1 MRFQRQSLLT
11 ILVAV
16 LLAASGTLILQA
28 NNLWNNP
35 SAASPAPSPA
45 GATPAAPPGAGTLAD
60 GGSPSGTG
68 PAPGTSLAGA
78 NPGDASE
85 GGTSYPG
92 DPVREARLV
101 EQESERLIYVRTV
114 ASAARW
120 RVDGLEGA
128 YRLRTGSTTTLVLP
142 ARAEPYTV
150 ADLSTLIPQNFT
162 RQDDG
167 AYVLSENVVVLAGAT
182 LALVAPEGP
191 EGLDIRLESR
201 PEYFTSIVA
210 LGGSLTLAGSET
222 ADVRLTS
229 WDSEEQAVD
238 TSTADGRAYVR
249 ILGGHAG
256 LSRAN
261 LSNLGFWSGNTGGL
275 ALTGSDEVGTFQG
288 GPPAPPPAT
297 DAADAGAQVLPDEA
311 LAAWAARTQQ
321 DFSLVTAGIDDVTM
335 DGNAFGLFVSNARD
349 IVIEDSAVRGSL
361 VDGIV
366 LHRAV
371 TDARISRT
379 TASDN
384 AVDGVTVGSST
395 TRVVLKEVTASGN
408 GRNGISLD
416 GRPLAEGPNA
426 VGTAVQSYGGNR
438 VTESTVEA
446 NGRYGVELSG
456 GRNLDIENNT
466 IADNEVGVVVNHGAT
481 GVGISRNVFRNQRQ
495 QAIAVRDAYASAA
508 VHRNRISGG
517 DTGIYVRDAKADVT
531 ANALESIGNH
541 GISLVGDVQDT
552 TVTGN
557 VVGGD
562 GRTAIWAEHSAGAV
576 VTGNDLLGWAPAYTT
591 EKVMASFFQPLTFI
605 WIALGALL
613 LGTALTRRKGSMRIR
628 SPYAERVPLTS
639 LSRGFV
645 VPDDTG
651 GQPT

>member
-1 MRFQRQSLLT
+1 M
-11 ILVAV
+11 
-16 LLAASGTLILQA
+16 
-28 NNLWNNP
+28 
-35 SAASPAPSPA
+35 
-45 GATPAAPPGAGTLAD
+45 
-60 GGSPSGTG
+60 
-68 PAPGTSLAGA
+68 
-78 NPGDASE
+78 
-85 GGTSYPG
+85 
-92 DPVREARLV
+92 
-101 EQESERLIYVRTV
+101 

-150 ADLSTLIPQNFT
+150 ADLSMLIPQSFT

-229 WDSEEQAVD
+229 WDSGEQAVD

-249 ILGGHAG
+249 ILGGHAA

-288 GPPAPPPAT
+288 GPPDPLPAT
-297 DAADAGAQVLPDEA
+297 DAAAGAQVLPEEA
-311 LAAWAARTQQ
+311 LAAWAAKTQQ
-321 DFSLVTAGIDDVTM
+321 DFTLVTAGIDDVTI

-384 AVDGVTVGSST
+384 AVDGFTVGSST
-395 TRVVLKEVTASGN
+395 TRVVLKEVTAAGN

-426 VGTAVQSYGGNR
+426 VGTAVESYGGNR
-438 VTESTVEA
+438 VTESTVEVTMPHHIPVA
-446 NGRYGVELSG
+446 LLSYPTLIPDRTAFLLGETDVNPAVGILEVIAQLERLGCQVIGIPCHTAHAPAIWDVIAAGLAERGSGVRLLHMVEEVGLFVRHAFPDVTRVGVLSTAGTQGSGVYAAVLGRYGLKAVTLEDSEHDVLVHASVYDPDFGIKAHASPVTERARASVLKAVERARAG
-456 GRNLDIENNT
+456 GAE
-466 IADNEVGVVVNHGAT
+466 VVVLACT
-481 GVGISRNVFRNQRQ
+481 ELPL
-495 QAIAVRDAYASAA
+495 AVPEAF
-508 VHRNRISGG
+508 
-517 DTGIYVRDAKADVT
+517 
-531 ANALESIGNH
+531 
-541 GISLVGDVQDT
+541 
-552 TVTGN
+552 
-557 VVGGD
+557 VGGTPVVD
-562 GRTAIWAEHSAGAV
+562 CTEGACARHGPVGRA
-576 VTGNDLLGWAPAYTT
+576 
-591 EKVMASFFQPLTFI
+591 
-605 WIALGALL
+605 
-613 LGTALTRRKGSMRIR
+613 
-628 SPYAERVPLTS
+628 
-639 LSRGFV
+639 
-645 VPDDTG
+645 
-651 GQPT
+651 

>member
-1 MRFQRQSLLT
+1 MRLRRQQLLT
-11 ILVAV
+11 ILAAF

-28 NNLWNNP
+28 NNLWN
-35 SAASPAPSPA
+35 
-45 GATPAAPPGAGTLAD
+45 TPAATPPASA
-60 GGSPSGTG
+60 SSGTVPVAVPG
-68 PAPGTSLAGA
+68 PAPGAAG
-78 NPGDASE
+78 NVTGSSTGD
-85 GGTSYPG
+85 GGGDGRSYPG
-92 DPVREARLV
+92 DPAREARLV
-101 EQESERLIYVRTV
+101 EQEAERLIYVRTV

-128 YRLRTGSTTTLVLP
+128 YRLRTGATNTLVLP
-142 ARAEPYTV
+142 ARSQPYTV
-150 ADLSTLIPQNFT
+150 ADLSMLIPQSFT
-162 RQDDG
+162 RQEDG
-167 AYVLSENVVVLAGAT
+167 AYVLSENVIVLAGAT

-201 PEYFTSIVA
+201 REYFTSIVA

-238 TSTADGRAYVR
+238 TTTADGRAYLR
-249 ILGGHAG
+249 ILGGHAA

-275 ALTGSDEVGTFQG
+275 SLTGSDEVGTFQG
-288 GPPAPPPAT
+288 GPPTPPPITAA
-297 DAADAGAQVLPDEA
+297 AADGAQVLPDEA

-321 DFSLVTAGIDDVTM
+321 DYSVVTASLDDVTV

-349 IVIEDSAVRGSL
+349 IVIEDSAFRGSL
-361 VDGIV
+361 VDGLV

-371 TDARISRT
+371 TDARITRT

-384 AVDGVTVGSST
+384 AVDGFTAGSST
-395 TRVVLKEVTASGN
+395 TRVLLKEVTAAGN

-426 VGTAVQSYGGNR
+426 VGTAVEAYGGNR
-438 VTESTVEA
+438 LTESTVET

-466 IADNEVGVVVNHGAT
+466 ISDNEVGVVVNHGAT

-495 QAIAVRDAYASAA
+495 QAVAVRDAYASAA
-508 VHRNRISGG
+508 VHRNTITGG

-531 ANALESIGNH
+531 ANALESIANH

-557 VVGGD
+557 VVGGQ
-562 GRTAIWAEHSAGAV
+562 GRTAIWTDESSGAI
-576 VTGNDLLGWAPAYTT
+576 VTGNDLLGWAPDYTT
-591 EKVMASFFQPLTFI
+591 EKVMGSFFQPLTFI
-605 WIALGALL
+605 WIALGAIL
-613 LGTALTRRKGSMRIR
+613 LGTALTRKKGSMRIR

-645 VPDDTG
+645 VPDDGG
-651 GQPT
+651 GQRP